1 MLKHITTSRLT
12 RGGDGNKRNEHT
24 MYQSP
29 YFIEECKKRMISV
42 SNWGF
47 ILTEEIS
54 DEEWALLRWKLE
66 DISIAIE
73 YHPYAYTLTTYV
85 DYRKNPVDVG
95 KLYDLV
101 GIKEKYVYQYGGA
114 GLEKGIEA
122 ITGSVLAFLNCF
134 DLFDHTDLKA
144 AVKKAYEQRETVESY
159 ILEKADQAYLSGLF
173 DEAKRYYLQYEYALN
188 EIQKSR
194 LKRILNGNSSTNK
207 GSC

>member
-1 MLKHITTSRLT
+1 
-12 RGGDGNKRNEHT
+12 

-29 YFIEECKKRMISV
+29 YFIAECKKRMISV

-54 DEEWALLRWKLE
+54 DEEWVLLRWKLE

-188 EIQKSR
+188 EMQKRR
-194 LKRILNGNSSTNK
+194 LKRILNGNSSIE
-207 GSC
+207 

>member
-1 MLKHITTSRLT
+1 
-12 RGGDGNKRNEHT
+12 

-29 YFIEECKKRMISV
+29 YFIAECKKRMISV

-95 KLYDLV
+95 KR
-101 GIKEKYVYQYGGA
+101 KEK
-114 GLEKGIEA
+114 L
-122 ITGSVLAFLNCF
+122 
-134 DLFDHTDLKA
+134 
-144 AVKKAYEQRETVESY
+144 
-159 ILEKADQAYLSGLF
+159 LS
-173 DEAKRYYLQYEYALN
+173 
-188 EIQKSR
+188 
-194 LKRILNGNSSTNK
+194 RI
-207 GSC
+207 C